1 MSVGRRSVADVSLED
16 LQDVRFTIG
25 ATATRLSVMSDDLY
39 EIAGG
44 LQGQDRD
51 SALEVAA
58 SVAGA
63 WRAAVTAYAG
73 VRDLCRYLERTDHAQ
88 DQDQAP

>member
-1 MSVGRRSVADVSLED
+1 MSVGRRSVANVSDD
-16 LQDVRFTIG
+16 LDRMRVTIG
-25 ATATRLSVMSDDLY
+25 ATATRFSVLTDDLY
-39 EIAGG
+39 QIAGG

-63 WRAAVTAYAG
+63 WRACVLAYAG
-73 VRDLCRYLERTDHAQ
+73 VRDLCRYLERGSD
-88 DQDQAP
+88 DEQDQAP